1 MKAFHFL
8 RVAAVLTLLYC
19 AGHTSGIPWT
29 PYTDAEATSVVEAM
43 KSHSFEEQGFKGTY
57 WDIYFGF
64 GLAISVFLVVQAVVL
79 WQVASLAKTDAMRV
93 RPIMVSFLIAF
104 VINAG
109 LSWKYFF
116 IVPVVTAGLI
126 AVSLAIALALAGRE
140 QLAPAREKGV
150 SQNLAVGLVLET
162 KG

>member
-19 AGHTSGIPWT
+19 VGHTSGIPWT
-29 PYTDAEATSVVEAM
+29 PYTDAEATSVLETM

-57 WDIYFGF
+57 WDIYIGF
-64 GLAISVFLVVQAVVL
+64 GLVISVYLLVQAAVL
-79 WQVASLAKTDAMRV
+79 WQVASLAKLDAVRV
-93 RPIMVSFLIAF
+93 RPIVVSFLIAF

-116 IVPVVTAGLI
+116 VVPVLMAGLI
-126 AVSLAIALALAGRE
+126 AICLAIAFVLAGRTQAAE
-140 QLAPAREKGV
+140 YKPVPAGI
-150 SQNLAVGLVLET
+150 
-162 KG
+162 